1 MFYVLFYFHHW
12 AGGGKACQTYLQN
25 VFPEPVRVAADHFFE
40 CSPVDGLHLHAA
52 MPQTFV
58 NAGLLMRN
66 QYSCPLRPNDFERLM
81 PGPVGVKIIEF

>member
-1 MFYVLFYFHHW
+1 MYCFSFCPLGQHSQFSPQTFLRLFYVLFYFHHW

-40 CSPVDGLHLHAA
+40 CSPVDGLHLHTA

-58 NAGLLMRN
+58 NACLLH
-66 QYSCPLRPNDFERLM
+66 
-81 PGPVGVKIIEF
+81 GPKRF